1 MAAQIRP
8 TELKQLVFIIDD
20 DADVRGG
27 LEVLLQSVS
36 MPCEVYASTRE
47 FLSRKPSNAV
57 SCLLLDIRL
66 PGLSGLDFQAELCKA
81 HIDIP
86 IIFITGYG
94 DIPMSVSALKAGAV
108 EFLTKPVRG
117 QDILDAVRVALERDR
132 ARRERDNQLSEL
144 KARFDRLSERERT
157 VLSLVVTG
165 LLNKQ
170 MAGMMNLAEV
180 TVKVHRHNLMR
191 KLGAK
196 SLPDL
201 VKMAETLHIG
211 VSEPKSYL
219 DKLSVIGI

>member
-94 DIPMSVSALKAGAV
+94 DIPMSVRAMKAGAV